1 MNKDYLD
8 VKGRIFDIQKFS
20 IHDGPGI
27 RTIVFLK
34 GCLFRCRWCCN
45 PESQEF
51 GIQEMLVGNEK
62 KISGRDVLVREVVED
77 IEKDR
82 SYYQRSGGGITLSG
96 GECMCQPAFAKA
108 LLTACHEKGITTA
121 IETTAAVSYNI
132 VEQVVSE
139 TDYVLMDI
147 KHMNSEKHKEFTGKD
162 NMYIL
167 ENAIKIAKSGA
178 NLTIRVPVIPT
189 FNDTPEEIA
198 AIANFT
204 KGLSGVTKIHLLP
217 YHRLGLDKYA
227 GLARNYLLKDIV
239 PSSEKSMERL
249 LQEVTKVGLDGQIGG

>member
-1 MNKDYLD
+1 MNRDYLD
-8 VKGRIFDIQKFS
+8 EKGRIFDIQKFS

-51 GIQEMLVGNEK
+51 GIQEMIVDGEK
-62 KISGRDVLVREVVED
+62 KISGRDVFVREVVAD

-82 SYYQRSGGGITLSG
+82 HYYQRSGGGITLSG
-96 GECMCQPAFAKA
+96 GECMCQPVFAKA

-121 IETTAAVSYNI
+121 IETTAAVNYDI

-139 TDYVLMDI
+139 TDYVLLDI
-147 KHMNSEKHKEFTGKD
+147 KHMDAVKHKEFTGKD
-162 NMYIL
+162 NVYVL

-178 NLTIRVPVIPT
+178 NLTIRVPIIPT
-189 FNDTPEEIA
+189 FNDTPAEIA
-198 AIANFT
+198 AIADFV
-204 KGLSGVTKIHLLP
+204 KDLHGVTKMHLLP
-217 YHRLGLDKYA
+217 YHRLGLDKYT
-227 GLARNYLLKDIV
+227 GLERDYLLKDIL
-239 PSSEKSMERL
+239 PPCEKRMEQL
-249 LQEVTKVGLDGQIGG
+249 LQEVTKAGLDGQIGG